1 MPNQHP
7 SATYP
12 HPCPCPYEQKLQ
24 AAYYSIPKHL
34 NDFES
39 RQHFLNWATDQ
50 TQPDSLAAIIQNR
63 FHGYQECASYLCLT
77 RKDPDKPYCP
87 ENCTWQTRDFIRANA
102 RDARRIWY
110 HDATYT
116 IPEFCEEFDVKR
128 QAINYQITKLG
139 LGNIT
144 NEVLDAVIAKQR
156 AKDATKNKKRRYEL

>member
-1 MPNQHP
+1 MQQTPH
-7 SATYP
+7 ATL
-12 HPCPCPYEQKLQ
+12 HWQKLQ
-24 AAYYSIPKHL
+24 VAYYSIPKQL
-34 NDFES
+34 NAFES
-39 RQHFLNWATDQ
+39 RQQFLDWATDCA
-50 TQPDSLAAIIQNR
+50 QPDSLAAIIQNR

-77 RKDPDKPYCP
+77 RKDPDKPYCH

-110 HDATYT
+110 HGASYT
-116 IPEFCEEFDVKR
+116 IPEFCEAFDVKR

-156 AKDATKNKKRRYEL
+156 ANDATKKQKRRK